1 MSVLPKVAIVGRPNV
16 GKSSL
21 LNMLAGRKISI
32 VEATPGVTR
41 DRVSTEL
48 ELPPES
54 KGGKPRWC
62 EVIDTGGYGV
72 YADHDEYNILTDDIE
87 RQIGAALD
95 EAQLIVFVVDAHTGV
110 TPLDEQIAQLL
121 RRRVRHRV
129 PVILTANKVD
139 DEKYEADALD
149 ATRLGLGEP
158 VCVSAETK
166 RGKWDFVDAIAS
178 GIDWEADLP
187 EPQPSEMDV
196 AIVGKRNAGKSTFV
210 NALAGSERVIA
221 SELEGT
227 TRDAVDVR
235 FEYKG
240 RVFTAIDTA
249 GVRKRKSVQD
259 DIEYYSI
266 HRTLRSIRRADV
278 VLLLVDATTE
288 ISQVDKKLSFEM
300 QKHYK
305 PCVIVINKWDLVQDK
320 LEPEAYLD
328 YVTEQLRGLDY
339 APMVFA
345 SAKHND
351 HVHEAIGLAIKLH
364 EQASTRVG
372 TGVLNQCVKEIL
384 EQRGPSS
391 RLGTRAK
398 VFYVTQPAVNPP
410 TIVVFVNDPDQFTPG
425 YQRYMLNGFRARLP
439 YEEVPI
445 KLVIRGRDRNR
456 DKAEDLVAEG

>member
-32 VEATPGVTR
+32 VEPTPGVTR

-48 ELPPES
+48 ELPPAT
-54 KGGKPRWC
+54 KGGQPRWC

-72 YADHDEYNILTDDIE
+72 YADHDEYNVLTDDIE

-110 TPLDEQIAQLL
+110 TPLDEQVAQLL
-121 RRRVRHRV
+121 RRRVGHRV
-129 PVILTANKVD
+129 PIVLAANKVD
-139 DEKYEADALD
+139 DEKFEADAMD
-149 ATRLGLGEP
+149 AARLGLGEP
-158 VCVSAETK
+158 VTVSAETK

-178 GIDWEADLP
+178 NLDWDADLP
-187 EPQPSEMDV
+187 EPLPSEMDI

-210 NALAGSERVIA
+210 NALAGSDRVIA
-221 SELEGT
+221 SEMEGT

-235 FEYKG
+235 FEYDGKA
-240 RVFTAIDTA
+240 FTAIDTA
-249 GVRKRKSVQD
+249 GVRKRKSVRD

-278 VLLLVDATTE
+278 VLLIIDATTD
-288 ISQVDKKLSFEM
+288 ISQVDKKLSFEI

-305 PCVIVINKWDLVQDK
+305 PCVIVLNKWDLVEDK
-320 LEPEAYLD
+320 LEPEAYLE
-328 YVTEQLRGLDY
+328 YVTDALRGLDY
-339 APMVFA
+339 APIVFA

-351 HVHEAIGLAIKLH
+351 HVHEAIDLAIKLFD
-364 EQASTRVG
+364 QAGRRVSTG
-372 TGVLNQCVKEIL
+372 ALNQCVKEIL
-384 EQRGPSS
+384 EKRGPSS
-391 RLGTRAK
+391 KLGTRAK
-398 VFYVTQPAVNPP
+398 VYYVTQPQTHPP

-425 YQRYMLNGFRARLP
+425 YQRYMINGFRERLP
-439 YEEVPI
+439 FEEVPI
-445 KLVIRGRDRNR
+445 KLAIRGRDRR
-456 DKAEDLVAEG
+456 KDDEGPIAEG

>member
-1 MSVLPKVAIVGRPNV
+1 MSVLPKVAIIGRPNV

-21 LNMLAGRKISI
+21 LNMLASRNISI

-48 ELPPES
+48 ELPPAT

-72 YADHDEYNILTDDIE
+72 YAEHDEYNVLTDDIE
-87 RQIGAALD
+87 TQIGSALD

-110 TPLDEQIAQLL
+110 TPLDEQVAQLL
-121 RRRVRHRV
+121 RRRVGKRV
-129 PVILTANKVD
+129 PIVLTANKVD
-139 DEKYEADALD
+139 DEKFEAHAMDA
-149 ATRLGLGEP
+149 ARLGFGEP

-166 RGKWDFVDAIAS
+166 RGKWDFVDAIADNL
-178 GIDWEADLP
+178 DWDADLP
-187 EPQPSEMDV
+187 EPLPSMMDI

-221 SELEGT
+221 SEMEGT

-235 FEYKG
+235 FEYDGKA
-240 RVFTAIDTA
+240 FTAIDTA

-278 VLLLVDATTE
+278 VLLIIDATTE
-288 ISQVDKKLSFEM
+288 ISQVDKKLSFEI

-305 PCVIVINKWDLVQDK
+305 PCVIVLNKWDLVEDK
-320 LEPEAYLD
+320 LDPEAYLD
-328 YVTEQLRGLDY
+328 YVTDALRGLDY
-339 APMVFA
+339 APIVFT

-351 HVHEAIGLAIKLH
+351 HVHEAIDLAIKLFD
-364 EQASTRVG
+364 QAGQRVG
-372 TGVLNQCVKEIL
+372 TGALNQCVKDLL
-384 EQRGPSS
+384 EKRGPSS
-391 RLGTRAK
+391 KLGTRAK
-398 VFYVTQPAVNPP
+398 IYYVTQPATHPP
-410 TIVVFVNDPDQFTPG
+410 TIVVFVNDPDQFTPS
-425 YQRYMLNGFRARLP
+425 YQRYMINGFRERLP
-439 YEEVPI
+439 FEEVPI
-445 KLVIRGRDRNR
+445 KLAIRGRDRRKN
-456 DKAEDLVAEG
+456 DEGPVAEG